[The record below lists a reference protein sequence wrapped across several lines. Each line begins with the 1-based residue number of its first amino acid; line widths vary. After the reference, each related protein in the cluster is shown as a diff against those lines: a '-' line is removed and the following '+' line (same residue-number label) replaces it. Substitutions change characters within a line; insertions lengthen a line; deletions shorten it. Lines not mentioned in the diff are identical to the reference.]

1 MPAPP
6 LPIAIDG
13 PLAGKRENVEHQWK
27 LTSQYRPD
35 WVNIY
40 RASKYAAFRIP
51 FHAALRD
58 HVGHFATVLDLGCN
72 CGALMP
78 TLLDVCPDARVY
90 GIDIGDAAIVAAKQ
104 DYPQHTWLCGSI
116 VDWLPLLSRKRF
128 DLVTA
133 ASTLSTVTPEDIGTV
148 LNGIGSVSD
157 CLVLQEPTPTAK
169 FPAGPT
175 TAPIPEWAH
184 DYDTMLSARGW
195 CKVHQ
200 VWQDITTSRPTSVM
214 VWRRSEQ

>member
-6 LPIAIDG
+6 LPIAIAG
-13 PLAGKRENVEHQWK
+13 PLADKRANVEHQWK
-27 LTSQYRPD
+27 LTSQHRPD

-51 FHAALRD
+51 FHDALA
-58 HVGHFATVLDLGCN
+58 HVGAFSTVLDLGCN

-78 TLLDVCPDARVY
+78 TLQSVMPDVRVY
-90 GIDIGDAAIVAAKQ
+90 GIDIGEAAIVAAKQ
-104 DYPQHTWLCGSI
+104 DYPQHTWLCGSVI
-116 VDWLPLLSRKRF
+116 EWLPLLARRRF

-133 ASTLSTVTPEDIGTV
+133 ASALSTLTPEDIGQV
-148 LNGIGSVSD
+148 LNDIGAVTNW
-157 CLVLQEPTPTAK
+157 LVLQEPTPTVRV
-169 FPAGPT
+169 PAGPT